1 MVQVICWIRM
11 KFEEWQIGQEYD
23 VIISSGPYPLGRLV
37 QKYQMDTDVYL
48 DFWKEEG
55 GEYLYIVDKTETY
68 VIHREPAEAL
78 DTSNTVQPSKWVDQA

>member
-1 MVQVICWIRM
+1 M
-11 KFEEWQIGQEYD
+11 KFEDWQVGQQYD

-37 QKYQMDTDVYL
+37 QKYQMDSNVYL

-68 VIHREPAEAL
+68 VIHRSPEEAQHTLSREP
-78 DTSNTVQPSKWVDQA
+78 PSMSADRG